1 MSCLLF
7 DDKGDRIENALFGHT
22 GFVGGYLLRK
32 YSFGY
37 FYNTTNINEA
47 RNKEFGI
54 VCICCLPSV
63 KWMANKYPDADD
75 ESINNIMDVIRTIQ
89 AKRIILIST
98 VDVFDNIN
106 NSNEDTVIND
116 NNHTYGKNRYK
127 FEVFI
132 KQNFTNYYIHRLP
145 ALFGIGLKKNVLF
158 DLMNNNQIEKIN
170 PQTQFQWYNMEWL
183 SDDIDICYDNNIRE
197 CNFVS
202 EPIYTSH
209 IISLF
214 PQYADVVYN
223 YQSDVKYNITTNHYR
238 YFVDGSNGY
247 IHSKSQVMDDIYK
260 FVKYKKHINLCVSN
274 IAINTIHK
282 EQFYGLLKHY
292 GINYIEI
299 APTKFANW
307 SDVLNSDIFGSENE
321 IIRKYGL
328 TIASIQSV
336 AFSIKSNIFD
346 VDNTVLFE
354 HIKKVIDFAERFH
367 IKNIVFGCP
376 NNRRI
381 TINCEIENNQYT
393 FIQFFRQIG
402 DYIGERDITIS
413 IENNSREYKC
423 NFLNT
428 IQETGDMVMSI
439 NHKKIKM
446 MIDIG
451 NCIMEADNLN
461 DIYNYKDV
469 INHIHISMPFMRP
482 FINYNREQYLKF
494 RDIIHKISYSKVISL
509 EFLSQQS
516 KDELTCI
523 NNSLRSFIEF
533 FNVNIIV

>member
-7 DDKGDRIENALFGHT
+7 DDKGDRIENAIFGHT

-32 YSFGY
+32 YQFGHL
-37 FYNTTNINEA
+37 YNTTNINEA

-63 KWMANKYPDADD
+63 KWMANKYPETDD
-75 ESINNIMDVIRTIQ
+75 EHINNIMDVIRTIQ

-98 VDVFDNIN
+98 VDIFDDIS
-106 NSNEDTVIND
+106 NSNEDTIING

-132 KQNFTNYYIHRLP
+132 KQTFKNYYIFRLP
-145 ALFGIGLKKNVLF
+145 ALFGNGLKKNVLF
-158 DLMNNNQIEKIN
+158 DLMNKNQIEQIN
-170 PQTQFQWYNMEWL
+170 PLTQFQWYNMEWL
-183 SDDIDICYDNNIRE
+183 SDDMDVCYDNQIRE

-202 EPIYTSH
+202 EPIDTSY

-214 PQYADVVYN
+214 PQYADIVYN
-223 YQSDVKYNITTNHYR
+223 FKHGVEYNITTNHYR

-247 IHSKSQVMDDIYK
+247 IHSKKQVMNDICE
-260 FVKYKKHINLCVSN
+260 FIRPKKQTNLCVSN
-274 IAINTIHK
+274 IAINTTHK
-282 EQFYGLLKHY
+282 EQYYALLKHY

-299 APTKFANW
+299 APTKLANW
-307 SDVLNSDIFGSENE
+307 SDILNGELFHREYE
-321 IIRKYGL
+321 IMRKYGI
-328 TIASIQSV
+328 TIASIQSI
-336 AFSIKSNIFD
+336 AFSIENNIFD
-346 VDNTVLFE
+346 KENLVLMK
-354 HIKKVIDFAERFH
+354 HIMEVIDFAGKFK

-381 TINCEIENNQYT
+381 LNHDIQNQYI

-413 IENNSREYKC
+413 IENNSRKYKC
-423 NFLNT
+423 NYLNT
-428 IQETGDMVMSI
+428 IREIGDMVMLI

-451 NCIMEADNLN
+451 NSIMEADNLD
-461 DIYNYKDV
+461 DIYNYNHL
-469 INHIHISMPFMRP
+469 INHVHISMPFMRP
-482 FINYNREQYLKF
+482 FIGYNREQYLKF
-494 RDIIHKISYSKVISL
+494 RYIIEKISYDKIISL
-509 EFLSQQS
+509 EFLCQQCG
-516 KDELTCI
+516 DEIICI
-523 NNSLRSFIEF
+523 SDSLRNLVELFRVNTFI
-533 FNVNIIV
+533 